1 MEKFGKSIESTSRY
15 KIVEALLNG
24 QKTVRELVK
33 IAGLSQP
40 AVSQHLRLLK
50 NNNIVINE
58 RKGQEISYTINTDY
72 ILRILK
78 NLSKEVQKQKFY
90 KINQGGNE

>member
-1 MEKFGKSIESTSRY
+1 M
-15 KIVEALLNG
+15 EALLNG